1 MKEIGS
7 FDKKMN
13 MSKLILSY
21 SYSRPVQTSGIQ
33 NLNEVF
39 SSKMFFKKCQ
49 MGDILAEENYQNY
62 DKDLAMVMF

>member
-1 MKEIGS
+1 
-7 FDKKMN
+7 

-39 SSKMFFKKCQ
+39 SSQMFFKKCQ
-49 MGDILAEENYQNY
+49 MGYILAKENYKIY
-62 DKDLAMVMF
+62 DNDLAMVIYQKNADRTC